1 MITWVVRLLLA
12 LAGAVAGMFV
22 ADDSE
27 NFTVVQGMVAVVIF
41 AAVVLGFA
49 VSGRRK

>member
-1 MITWVVRLLLA
+1 MIAWVVRLLLA

-27 NFTVVQGMVAVVIF
+27 NFTVVQGMVAVAIF
-41 AAVVLGFA
+41 AVVVLGFA
-49 VSGRRK
+49 LADRRE